1 MSKVIRKKTYTVF
14 RELKYFSGSY
24 NASMQWIYNGSRVFM
39 TLDPINY
46 NIVLQGLNGPEEF
59 RYEGV

>member
-1 MSKVIRKKTYTVF
+1 
-14 RELKYFSGSY
+14 
-24 NASMQWIYNGSRVFM
+24 M

-59 RYEGV
+59 RYEGVWAINM